1 MAPDSGSTGFGV
13 DSRCVPERSLARA
26 RIMASILLHLINALL
41 YAGAAAYF
49 WRTRW
54 RPVTAPG
61 GAVDDRQ
68 ARLWEHAIIL
78 VPLALHTWLLYA
90 SMFEPEGLFLGV
102 GTALS
107 AIAWLSMLIYWVAS
121 VAYRQEGLQTLIL
134 PVAAVAVLLPVVF
147 PALKPLAHTEVPAFK
162 FHLVLSMLAY
172 SFFTI
177 ASLHVLLMAL
187 VERRLHGGALSRGL
201 RWMPPLL
208 TMETLLF
215 RIIGAGFVLLTLV
228 LISGIFFSE
237 EVFGKPMSFSHKTV
251 FAFVSWGIFA
261 ALLAGRSIY
270 GWRGRIAV
278 RWTLAGFL
286 TLVLAYLG
294 SKFVLEVLL
303 GRA

>member
-1 MAPDSGSTGFGV
+1 MV
-13 DSRCVPERSLARA
+13 
-26 RIMASILLHLINALL
+26 SILLHLVNALL
-41 YAGAAAYF
+41 YAGAAAYY
-49 WRTRW
+49 WQTRW
-54 RPVTAPG
+54 CPATVPAAPEEY
-61 GAVDDRQ
+61 RQ
-68 ARLWEHAIIL
+68 SAAWEHAIIL
-78 VPLALHTWLLYA
+78 VPLALHTWLLYTT
-90 SMFEPEGLFLGV
+90 MFEPEGLFLGV

-121 VAYRQEGLQTLIL
+121 VVYRQEGLQTLIL
-134 PVAAVAVLLPVVF
+134 PVAAVAVLLPVLF
-147 PALKPLAHTEVPAFK
+147 PATRPLAHTEVPAFK

-172 SFFTI
+172 SLFTI
-177 ASLHVLLMAL
+177 ASLHVVLMAL
-187 VERRLHGGALSRGL
+187 VERRLHGGGLSRSL
-201 RWMPPLL
+201 RWVPPLL

-237 EVFGKPMSFSHKTV
+237 EVFGKPMSFSHKTI
-251 FAFVSWGIFA
+251 FAWLSWGIFA

-286 TLVLAYLG
+286 ALVLAYLG

-303 GRA
+303 GRG

>member
-1 MAPDSGSTGFGV
+1 MS
-13 DSRCVPERSLARA
+13 
-26 RIMASILLHLINALL
+26 SILLHLVNALL

-54 RPVTAPG
+54 RPVTVP
-61 GAVDDRQ
+61 DRPEDHRQ
-68 ARLWEHAIIL
+68 HAAAWEHWIIL
-78 VPLALHTWLLYA
+78 VPLSLHTWLLYGTI
-90 SMFEPEGLFLGV
+90 FEPDGLFLGV

-107 AIAWLSMLIYWVAS
+107 AIAWLSILIYWVAS

-134 PVAAVAVLLPVVF
+134 PVAAVAVLLPVIF
-147 PALKPLAHTEVPAFK
+147 PATRPLAHTEVPAFK
-162 FHLVLSMLAY
+162 FHLILSMLAY
-172 SFFTI
+172 SLFTI

-187 VERRLHGGALSRGL
+187 VERRLHGGALARNL

-215 RIIGAGFVLLTLV
+215 RIIGAGFLLLTLV
-228 LISGIFFSE
+228 LVSGVFFSE

-251 FAFVSWGIFA
+251 FGWLSWAIFA
-261 ALLAGRSIY
+261 ALLAGRSFY

-286 TLVLAYLG
+286 TLVLAYIG

-303 GRA
+303 GRG